1 MLSFLKKI
9 SSNGWLP
16 AVVMVSVTAALTFG
30 LLIPRLG
37 YYHDDWFMIW
47 SGVSR
52 GAGSLF
58 SLFSSDRPFMGFI
71 YVRLFGIIGESI
83 PGWHLAALAARIAG
97 AMAFY
102 WILRLSWPK
111 LKNVFVLAALLFI
124 TFPGFLSQP
133 NAATKINH
141 LIGYG
146 AALFSIAFALQA
158 AVTDRKVWKVLFTGA
173 AMLSTAFYLWIYE
186 YMVGLELMRAALLFW
201 LYWQRERGR
210 ALAAVK
216 KAALAYLPYVPV
228 VLAFLYWRIFV
239 FESTRVS
246 TNVTRLMTQYQGDAA
261 NIVIRLGLQ
270 GVKDFIDVSVSA
282 WFVQSYHLLAK
293 ADFGSVATAL
303 LTAAGVVLCA
313 VGYVAWSRKRED
325 GEDNSASPRSLILLG
340 SLITLG
346 AVFPVVLANRSLDLM
361 DPYKSYG
368 LHPSAGAIL
377 ILLGVAMAIQPKYR
391 KVLLI
396 AVLGLS
402 VATQSLN
409 TQDWANYWDQQKNF
423 WWQLTWRAPDI
434 RDNTLVMGLAQ
445 EGYSFQQDYEV
456 WGPINLIYRQDRALA
471 PMIHSEV
478 LNTDTILEVFEKNSY
493 PTLYVRDI
501 FIPRDY
507 QNLLVISQPGAGAC
521 IHVIDGSMPT
531 YSSNERLIV
540 QKVGE
545 YSNLDLIDTSVAQ
558 PMPPAVIFGAEPEH
572 GWCYYYQQAALARQ
586 KGDWSRIGELY
597 DAVKSVGLE
606 PGDRYEYLVF
616 IEGLANLGRE
626 DDAKT
631 VANTAMGGNAY
642 LKFSLCE
649 SLSAAP
655 VKPQPDGYRQD
666 AIAKIVCEAPVE

>member
-1 MLSFLKKI
+1 MLSFLKKF
-9 SSNGWLP
+9 SSNGLLA

-71 YVRLFGIIGESI
+71 YVRLFGILGESI
-83 PGWHLAALAARIAG
+83 VGWHLAALAARIAG
-97 AMAFY
+97 ALAFY
-102 WILRLSWPK
+102 WILRLCWPK

-146 AALFSIAFALQA
+146 AALFSIAFTLQA
-158 AVTDRKVWKVLFTGA
+158 AVTGRKVWKVLFTGA
-173 AMLSTAFYLWIYE
+173 AMLSAAFYLWIYE
-186 YMVGLELMRAALLFW
+186 YMIGLEVMRVALLFW
-201 LYWQRERGR
+201 LTWQGERGK

-228 VLAFLYWRIFV
+228 ALAFLYWRIFI
-239 FESTRVS
+239 FESTRVA
-246 TNVTRLMTQYQGDAA
+246 TDVTGLMTQYQGDSV
-261 NIVIRLGLQ
+261 NMVMRLALQ
-270 GVKDFIDVSVSA
+270 GVKDFFAVSVLA
-282 WFVQSYHLLAK
+282 WFVQPYHLLAK
-293 ADFGSVATAL
+293 ADIGRIGAAL

-313 VGYVAWSRKRED
+313 MGYAAWSRKRED
-325 GEDNSASPRSLILLG
+325 GEGDSASPRSLILIG

-346 AVFPVVLANRSLDLM
+346 AVFPVVLANRSLDLL

-368 LHPSAGAIL
+368 LHPSAGVIL
-377 ILLGVAMAIQPKYR
+377 ILLGAAMAIQPKFR
-391 KVLLI
+391 RVLLI

-402 VATQSLN
+402 VAAQSLN
-409 TQDWANYWDQQKNF
+409 TQDWAYYWDLQKNF

-434 RDNTLVMGLAQ
+434 RDNTLVMGLAP

-456 WGPINLIYRQDRALA
+456 WGPVNLIYRQERALA

-478 LNTDTILEVFEKNSY
+478 LNTDTVLEVFEKKSY

-501 FIPRDY
+501 FMPRDY
-507 QNLLVISQPGAGAC
+507 QNLLVISQPTAGAC
-521 IHVIDGSMPT
+521 IHVIDGNMPT
-531 YSSNERLIV
+531 YSASERLIV

-545 YSNLDLIDTSVAQ
+545 YSNLDLIDTSAG
-558 PMPPAVIFGAEPEH
+558 PPTPPAAIFGQEPEH

-586 KGDWSRIGELY
+586 KGEWGRIGELY
-597 DAVKSVGLE
+597 DAAKSAGLA
-606 PGDRYEYLVF
+606 PGDGYEYLVF

-626 DDAKT
+626 EDAK
-631 VANTAMGGNAY
+631 AAASAALGGNPY
-642 LKFSLCE
+642 LKFSLCK
-649 SLSAAP
+649 SLSAAA
-655 VKPQPDGYRQD
+655 VKPQPEGYRQD
-666 AIAKIVCEAPVE
+666 AITKIVCETPVE